1 MRTHHPLVKGGENDR
16 KRKSKFLAK
25 KHTDPDRVYISSPAQ
40 IKALYKLLQ
49 CLLCLDEICN
59 VKMKAVLNRC
69 GDGIGFVVYFFRL
82 KLPSSVSLLRT
93 TIGVRDF

>member
-1 MRTHHPLVKGGENDR
+1 MTTRE
-16 KRKSKFLAK
+16 KRKLLQKIKTA
-25 KHTDPDRVYISSPAQ
+25 PDGRYISSPAQ

-69 GDGIGFVVYFFRL
+69 GDGIGFVVYLFRL
-82 KLPSSVSLLRT
+82 KLPSSVLLLRT